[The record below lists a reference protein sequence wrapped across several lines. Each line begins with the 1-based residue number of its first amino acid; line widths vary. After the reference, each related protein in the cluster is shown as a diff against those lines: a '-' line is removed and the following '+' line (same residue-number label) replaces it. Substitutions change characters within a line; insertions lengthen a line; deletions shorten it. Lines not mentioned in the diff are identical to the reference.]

1 MTNKELVTK
10 FKEQADGLQEIALQ
24 YMGDQKKANAF
35 VQSVK
40 DMFISNPSIQR
51 CDITSILSAAKKVA
65 MLNLTIGG
73 DMDIIPRGREAK
85 AEPNYKGF
93 VTLALRAGLFAKANT
108 VFENDDFDL
117 DIGSSE
123 IKHKPCLRGDRGA
136 AIGYYAVVTFQTGA
150 SVIDYMTAEEV
161 EEFKESHK
169 LSSPAWSNYFNEMGK
184 KTVLKRL
191 LKSYMYSDP
200 TGNLSEVINYDNTL
214 EAETAEPEQ
223 NRFAD
228 LAKPETKQK
237 VSKETG
243 EVTEYDADDFDPEKD
258 IIV

>member
-1 MTNKELVTK
+1 
-10 FKEQADGLQEIALQ
+10 
-24 YMGDQKKANAF
+24 MGNEKKASAF

-40 DMFISNPSIQR
+40 DMFISNPSIQG

-65 MLNLTIGG
+65 KLNLTIGG
-73 DMDIIPRGREAK
+73 DMDIIPRGKEAK
-85 AEPNYKGF
+85 AEPNYKGLI
-93 VTLALRAGLFAKANT
+93 TLALRAGLFSKANT
-108 VFENDDFDL
+108 VFENDEFDL

-150 SVIDYMTAEEV
+150 SVVDYMTKEEV
-161 EEFKESHK
+161 QQFKKDHN

-200 TGNLSEVINYDNTL
+200 TGNLSEAITYDNTL

-223 NRFAD
+223 DRFAD
-228 LAKPETKQK
+228 LQQKPTKETKQK
-237 VSKETG
+237 VSTETG
-243 EVTEYDADDFDPEKD
+243 EVTEITADEFDPEKD